1 MYRFGKPTE
10 KRLDISGVYY
20 LEDGK
25 LVGEDFYFIT

>member
-1 MYRFGKPTE
+1 MYEHHKSTE

-25 LVGEDFYFIT
+25 LVGEDFFFIN